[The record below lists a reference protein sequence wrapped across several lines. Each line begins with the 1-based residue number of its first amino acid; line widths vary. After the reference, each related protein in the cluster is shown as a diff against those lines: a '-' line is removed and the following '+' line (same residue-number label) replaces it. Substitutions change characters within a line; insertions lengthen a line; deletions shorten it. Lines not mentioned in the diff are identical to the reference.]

1 MLPME
6 IIDLHKIEREE
17 GVSSPLSVT
26 LGNFDGVHIG
36 HRALLSAAG
45 RMQEECLP
53 HAKRGVLCF
62 SPPSSDFLAELP
74 PKHLCS
80 DEEKAERFAAAGM
93 DFVLFADF
101 LKLRNLSPEEFIG
114 EILIKQCHCVGI
126 VCGFN
131 YRFGKGGAGTP
142 QLLQSMQD
150 FPVFVQAEIADDGEA
165 VSSSRIRRL
174 IQEGKVEKAA
184 HLLTLPYS
192 FTAPVLHGKAL
203 GRRWGTPTI
212 NQQLPLW
219 AQIPHF
225 GVYVTECLVD
235 GDLVNIAH
243 EGCKGHHFKPTSLY
257 KCPEGRYPG
266 HTLQAQNELR
276 EQLKKEDP
284 CYECPGHDY
293 LHLDDCKECDHY
305 ERRKEKAKEEE

>member
-1 MLPME
+1 MSA
-6 IIDLHKIEREE
+6 
-17 GVSSPLSVT
+17 SSIRYVPLSPQAGPHIPEASILC

-45 RMQEECLP
+45 RMQEERLP
-53 HAKRGVLCF
+53 HAKCGVLCF

-80 DEEKAERFAAAGM
+80 DEEKAERFAAAGI

-235 GDLVNIAH
+235 GVRYRGISNVGMRPTVERSEEVVCETFLFDFSGDLYEKNV
-243 EGCKGHHFKPTSLY
+243 KTSFLHFLR
-257 KCPEGRYPG
+257 PEQKFVSADA
-266 HTLQAQNELR
+266 LQAQIALDIA
-276 EQLKKEDP
+276 QAKKYSQE
-284 CYECPGHDY
+284 H
-293 LHLDDCKECDHY
+293 
-305 ERRKEKAKEEE
+305 